1 MELILKNVK
10 KKDFPVLKSLAKSLG
25 FEIVQEVEKP
35 YNPEFVK
42 EILDA
47 EQSIKD
53 GKGVRGPYE
62 ESLVGLKIAD
72 LTQPLEI
79 VRIIHSFDPCIAC
92 AVHVMDTKG
101 NELSSYKVDVNGA
114 SC

>member
-25 FEIVQEVEKP
+25 FEIVQETEKP

-42 EILDA
+42 EILEA

-53 GKGVRGPYE
+53 GKGI
-62 ESLVGLKIAD
+62 KIKLED
-72 LTQPLEI
+72 LW
-79 VRIIHSFDPCIAC
+79 
-92 AVHVMDTKG
+92 K
-101 NELSSYKVDVNGA
+101 
-114 SC
+114 

>member
-1 MELILKNVK
+1 MDIILKNVK

-25 FEIVQEVEKP
+25 FEIIEEKEKP

-53 GKGVRGPYE
+53 GKGV
-62 ESLVGLKIAD
+62 KID
-72 LTQPLEI
+72 LEDLW
-79 VRIIHSFDPCIAC
+79 
-92 AVHVMDTKG
+92 K
-101 NELSSYKVDVNGA
+101 
-114 SC
+114 